1 MKSRHKND
9 FRAGYLPFSNE
20 TFMFRIIKDIFSY
33 DHDYSGRVLTN
44 LGLLSD
50 CQEHCLG
57 QHRWSEKIC

>member
-1 MKSRHKND
+1 MKSKFYSLGSISEEPRD
-9 FRAGYLPFSNE
+9 E